1 MQDITIKAEH
11 FPNLHYRKTGSGP
24 AVVLIHGFPED
35 GSLWEHIYP
44 ALAGLYTVL
53 VPDIPG
59 SGESLLGDE
68 NVTIEELA
76 GSIEAILAHENISEA
91 VIVGHSMGG
100 YITLAFAE
108 KRRAWLR
115 GISLVHSTAT
125 ADTEEKKKTRQKAI
139 ELIRKGGKEPFVK
152 GMVPNLFSDTFKELH
167 PDIIE
172 KQVERG
178 MKLEDSSMIAFYN
191 AMINRHD
198 RTSIL
203 KDTSI
208 PVQWIIGKEDT
219 VVPVN
224 IALQQ
229 ARMAKV
235 NFLSLY
241 SYCGHMSMLE
251 QPEKLASD
259 LKDFI
264 SYCFY
269 R

>member
-1 MQDITIKAEH
+1 MQNITINTDR
-11 FPNLHYRKTGSGP
+11 FPKLHYRKTGNGP
-24 AVVLIHGFPED
+24 AVVLVHGFPED

-44 ALAGLYTVL
+44 ALAGRYTVL
-53 VPDIPG
+53 IPDIPG
-59 SGESLLGDE
+59 SGESLLSDE
-68 NVTIEELA
+68 TVTIEELA
-76 GSIEAILAHENISEA
+76 ASVEAVLSNENISEA
-91 VIVGHSMGG
+91 VMVGHSMGG

-108 KRRAWLR
+108 RHKAWLK

-125 ADTEEKKKTRQKAI
+125 ADTDEKKKTRQKAI

-152 GMVPNLFSDTFKELH
+152 GMVPNLFSDSFKELH
-167 PDIIE
+167 QDIIE

-191 AMINRHD
+191 AMINRPD

-203 KDTSI
+203 KNASI
-208 PVQWIIGKEDT
+208 PVQWIIGKEDS

-224 IALQQ
+224 SALQQ
-229 ARMAKV
+229 ARMARV
-235 NFLSLY
+235 NFVSLY
-241 SYCGHMSMLE
+241 SHCGHMSMLE
-251 QPEKLASD
+251 QPEKLAND